1 MTIANITREL
11 ESLKKIVYNQ
21 TESSAFYTE
30 LDKIATRLLEDLQ
43 VRDKSDLILLENV
56 RSFLHQVK
64 VLKKMYDVK
73 LSREEIA
80 ILKNIRAHTNTIS
93 TKENMV
99 GYMLTQRFF

>member
-1 MTIANITREL
+1 MSIANITREL

-21 TESSAFYTE
+21 TESSVFYTE

-43 VRDKSDLILLENV
+43 VGDKSDLILLENV

-64 VLKKMYDVK
+64 VLKKMYDVT
-73 LSREEIA
+73 LSSEEIS
-80 ILKNIRAHTNTIS
+80 ILKNMRAHTNTIS
-93 TKENMV
+93 TKESMV